1 MAKEQKENFP
11 NLPTKHWWLLREKFK
26 SSIPSTISPG
36 YVATALDMKESSAK
50 ANVLPALIRLG
61 LLDDQFKPK
70 DRAYNWRDD
79 EKYSDVCTEIVEEV
93 YPEELRTALPGP
105 TLVRE
110 SVKRWFANRV
120 KVGDNAATKM
130 SIMYE
135 TLIEADFKKGEEF
148 LKTLQNNDNKKIS
161 KPKTKVVSRPKVKES
176 AKTVASKNKAKETG
190 GARVNED
197 FSPSIHIDLQIH
209 ISPDASAEQI
219 DKIFASMSKH
229 IFKRKMTS
237 NEN

>member
-1 MAKEQKENFP
+1 MANEQKENFP
-11 NLPTKHWWLLREKFK
+11 NLPTKHWWLLRKKFK
-26 SSIPSTISPG
+26 SSIPSIVTPG
-36 YVATALDMKESSAK
+36 YVATALGMQQSSAK
-50 ANVLPALIRLG
+50 ANVLPALIKLG

-70 DRAYNWRDD
+70 DRAFDWRDN
-79 EKYSDVCTEIVEEV
+79 EKYSNVCAEIVEEV

-105 TLVRE
+105 TLARH
-110 SVKRWFANRV
+110 SVKGWFADRV

-130 SIMYE
+130 AIMYE
-135 TLIEADFKKGEEF
+135 TLIEADVKKGEEF
-148 LKTLQNNDNKKIS
+148 LKTLKNDDNKRTS
-161 KPKTKVVSRPKVKES
+161 KPKTKAVPNPKTIES
-176 AKTVASKNKAKETG
+176 AKTIPSKDKSNINRGEAG
-190 GARVNED
+190 NED
-197 FSPSIHIDLQIH
+197 FSPSVHIDLQIH